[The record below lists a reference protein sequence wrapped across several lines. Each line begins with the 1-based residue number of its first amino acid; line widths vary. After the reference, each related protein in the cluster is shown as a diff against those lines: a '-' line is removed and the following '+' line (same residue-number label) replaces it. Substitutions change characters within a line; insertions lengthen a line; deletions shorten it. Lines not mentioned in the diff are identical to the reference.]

1 MALQRALQGAI
12 GGAAPAALMAG
23 AGLAAQGRGGDSLM
37 AHLTP
42 GDTVI
47 PAEVMA
53 KLPSHIQDAIKT
65 HFEKAGADP
74 SSYVAGSPTQKINP
88 STGQPEFGFFSS
100 IAQAI
105 GNFAGGDL
113 GTIAGT
119 ALGTAVGFPELGA
132 VIGGGLGAAGANAI
146 QGGSLSG
153 DVIAGIG
160 GGIGGGT
167 GGFTTAN
174 NVLEGGVNSADSLL
188 GGSGDILG
196 AGQSLSQSLGLSPG
210 VGQAGSALGNS
221 GYVLNA
227 GGATPAGM
235 PAGLDDLQTTLGTTG
250 SGSDGIVGG
259 QALNGAG
266 MGSAPAVGSSGL
278 TGGGSVATDG
288 GGASSFAP
296 AASGGGTVDGYTMFN
311 TGAPAASGVNA
322 IPTGMGSSTFA
333 PASSGSGSIFGSAA
347 GSTGGNT
354 FSNALSGIGNLA
366 SEGLEQS
373 ALTNANKTAAGELA
387 PYNANGVNA
396 SNTLATMLGTN
407 GNTSGAGYG
416 SLTTPVNAQ
425 NLTTTPGY
433 QFDLAQGT
441 KALQNQLSASG
452 GQNSG
457 AALKAAQQFG
467 TGLANT
473 TYDSQVQ
480 ANALQNSNITNEL
493 NSQVTP
499 GVGAAT
505 NTANLNTAAGNI
517 SAAGTLAQGNTMTS
531 TLANLL
537 NGNGARTIIGY
548 SPTGTPIYQ

>member
-1 MALQRALQGAI
+1 MALMKALQGAVS
-12 GGAAPAALMAG
+12 GAAPAALQAS

-47 PAEVMA
+47 PAQVME

-74 SSYVAGSPTQKINP
+74 SSFVAGSPSQKINP
-88 STGQPEFGFFSS
+88 TTGQPEFGFFSS
-100 IAQAI
+100 IVHSIAD
-105 GNFAGGDL
+105 FAGGDL

-119 ALGTAVGFPELGA
+119 ALGSLVGAPELGA
-132 VIGGGLGAAGANAI
+132 IIGGGLGSAGANAV

-153 DVIAGIG
+153 DLIAGIG

-167 GGFTTAN
+167 GGFTNVN

-188 GGSGDILG
+188 GGSGDLVG
-196 AGQSLSQSLGLSPG
+196 SGQSLSQALGLAPG
-210 VGQAGSALGNS
+210 VGSTGSAIGNTGFNLGGAGASTPADAVTGAGAGSPTLDTDMNSFLG
-221 GYVLNA
+221 
-227 GGATPAGM
+227 
-235 PAGLDDLQTTLGTTG
+235 G
-250 SGSDGIVGG
+250 SG
-259 QALNGAG
+259 QTLNGAG
-266 MGSAPAVGSSGL
+266 VSSAPAAGSTGL
-278 TGGGSVATDG
+278 TSGGSVATGG
-288 GGASSFAP
+288 GGASSFSNGVGSAI
-296 AASGGGTVDGYTMFN
+296 GN
-311 TGAPAASGVNA
+311 TGFNVGGAMSPTGVSSIPA
-322 IPTGMGSSTFA
+322 GMGSSTFA
-333 PASSGSGSIFGSAA
+333 PAASGAGSIFGTPA
-347 GSTGGNT
+347 GSSGGNT

-373 ALTNANKTAAGELA
+373 ALTNANKTATGQLT
-387 PYNANGVNA
+387 PYNENGVNA

-407 GNTSGAGYG
+407 GNTGGAGYG
-416 SLTTPVNAQ
+416 SLTTAVTPQ
-425 NLTTTPGY
+425 NLTATPGY

-467 TGLANT
+467 TGLANS

-493 NSQVTP
+493 NSQVAP
-499 GVGAAT
+499 GLSAAT
-505 NTANLNTAAGNI
+505 NTANLNTAGGNI
-517 SAAGTLAQGNTMTS
+517 SADGTLAQGNTMTS

-537 NGNGARTIIGY
+537 NGNGARQIIGY